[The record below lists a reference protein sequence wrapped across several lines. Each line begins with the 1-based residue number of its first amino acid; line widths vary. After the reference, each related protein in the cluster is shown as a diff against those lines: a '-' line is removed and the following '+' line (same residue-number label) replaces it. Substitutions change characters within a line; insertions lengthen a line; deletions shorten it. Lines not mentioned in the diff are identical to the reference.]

1 MSQLAKLFIDRSEN
15 GLAIDQV
22 PLRNFTPEQI
32 RLAIQ
37 ALMAEG
43 RDALAYALGDAGIA
57 LYPHNEDMLAITGLL
72 AVVREDWSVA
82 IELITELIEMQGEK
96 ATSFSYLMLVRA
108 LICNLDL
115 HQALDVVVLGLKNFP
130 GNSDLELEYGSLLE
144 LLGLTVTQE

>member
-1 MSQLAKLFIDRSEN
+1 MSQLAELFIKQTES
-15 GLAIDQV
+15 GLTVDQV

-32 RLAIQ
+32 RYAIQ

-57 LYPHNEDMLAITGLL
+57 LYPHNEEMLAITSLL
-72 AVVREDWSVA
+72 SVVREDWPVA

-96 ATSFSYLMLVRA
+96 AQSFSYLMLVRS

-115 HQALDVVVLGLKNFP
+115 HQALDVVTLGLKNFP
-130 GNSDLELEYGSLLE
+130 GHPELELEYGSLLD
-144 LLGLTVTQE
+144 LLGLAADQD